1 LLLPN
6 GQVLTADGETLIV
19 AESAGQRLTAITLT
33 PEGSSPT
40 VVSGTNATARL
51 ARFLL
56 GHRRLVLLLWALLLP
71 AGIYGAGHV
80 SKRLK
85 VDFSLPGTSELSE
98 EPWLD
103 AHLDHRRRAAR

>member
-19 AESAGQRLTAITLT
+19 AESAGQRLTSVTLT

-56 GHRRLVLLLWALLLP
+56 GHRRLVLLLW
-71 AGIYGAGHV
+71 GAAVARRDLWRGPCVEAPEGRFLASGH
-80 SKRLK
+80 KRTLRGAM
-85 VDFSLPGTSELSE
+85 V
-98 EPWLD
+98 
-103 AHLDHRRRAAR
+103 RRSS